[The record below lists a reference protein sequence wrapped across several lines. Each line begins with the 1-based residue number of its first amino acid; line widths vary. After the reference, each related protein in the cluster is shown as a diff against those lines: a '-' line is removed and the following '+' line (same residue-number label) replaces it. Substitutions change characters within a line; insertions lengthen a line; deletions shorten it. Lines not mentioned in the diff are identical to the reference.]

1 MTGGAIAQHLGGIP
15 ELAMA
20 IGPVLLIAVFVRI
33 ARRAE
38 AQDGDAHDDWDDG
51 GERGGVR
58 DADQPMP
65 SSSDRASAS
74 SYQSVSRSNT

>member
-1 MTGGAIAQHLGGIP
+1 MLVPMHGIGGRGDLP
-15 ELAMA
+15 VPLWLAA
-20 IGPVLLIAVFVRI
+20 YSAAAAVC
-33 ARRAE
+33 
-38 AQDGDAHDDWDDG
+38 
-51 GERGGVR
+51 